1 MLALLVLFL
10 IHFRDH
16 TELLLVLEVEVMVL
30 GLGGLVVDSLD
41 LEFVGV
47 HLGLVV
53 FEFCRHLLQL
63 LASLLQVLLVDDEL
77 LGHLGSALLRQDV
90 LELDVQLLLLL
101 DQDILLADLFSLG
114 DESLLKRLDFLDELI
129 GLNVS

>member
-1 MLALLVLFL
+1 
-10 IHFRDH
+10 
-16 TELLLVLEVEVMVL
+16 MVL